1 MATTPPARPA
11 TRPMAMDPLHITE
24 FASDRYFSKFN
35 QQQQRQHSQ
44 TQTQNALA
52 SESNAAANAAAAAT
66 SLPTPA
72 IPSPFAAQSSSP
84 FFLPL
89 SETAKSTQEVVEEK
103 EPAPRPE
110 LKQKKSRFHLGRLL
124 HTKSQT
130 VVPTT
135 PSIPIVTTIPTPA
148 TVKPINDVAE
158 APAVP
163 KPNMH
168 AMVTANESPIVRYH
182 LQHNVP
188 AYAKRLYPPDYSRL
202 DFRYLCGI
210 WHRLHVAAKL
220 SSFICQ
226 WVTKEIFLR
235 TTEAQ
240 KLEFAPQNE
249 RMRRRLIPLL
259 FTIFHFFETYRAR
272 HLQYII
278 DHNGR
283 GLKHTPYTINPI
295 EAEIMNMYD
304 DRTLLQVHQ
313 VFPLV
318 IASFCRRLRPPSY
331 VGRLEKS
338 IRGYLKD
345 KPADDVHVAALV
357 IGGLRQVERF
367 WEIKGYN
374 VRRNAVDVWYNS
386 ITKEP
391 AEPTNK
397 SRRAFMGLGRKMST
411 LAIRDDLASP
421 SATKSGLDGS
431 NMEQMSMDDATWERC
446 NNLIFNTSLADGMPM
461 QLLPRDQLRLLL
473 SDLPVL
479 QQMWLVTAE
488 ALILERK
495 IVEKQAD
502 IRRNAQVMLELIR
515 EDGFAEEDEWWYG
528 HGAHDSL
535 KAPLDA
541 IEEDMVDGSP
551 A

>member
-1 MATTPPARPA
+1 M
-11 TRPMAMDPLHITE
+11 PLADILQL
-24 FASDRYFSKFN
+24 R
-35 QQQQRQHSQ
+35 
-44 TQTQNALA
+44 L
-52 SESNAAANAAAAAT
+52 
-66 SLPTPA
+66 
-72 IPSPFAAQSSSP
+72 SS
-84 FFLPL
+84 
-89 SETAKSTQEVVEEK
+89 
-103 EPAPRPE
+103 R
-110 LKQKKSRFHLGRLL
+110 
-124 HTKSQT
+124 
-130 VVPTT
+130 
-135 PSIPIVTTIPTPA
+135 
-148 TVKPINDVAE
+148 
-158 APAVP
+158 
-163 KPNMH
+163 NMH
-168 AMVTANESPIVRYH
+168 AMVMANESPIVRYH

-188 AYAKRLYPPDYSRL
+188 AYAKRLYPPDYSQL
-202 DFRYLCGI
+202 DFRYLCGV

-220 SSFICQ
+220 SSYICQ

-259 FTIFHFFETYRAR
+259 FTIFHFFETYRTR

-278 DHNGR
+278 DHNGK
-283 GLKHTPYTINPI
+283 GLRHTPYTVNPI

-331 VGRLEKS
+331 VGRIEKS

-345 KPADDVHVAALV
+345 KPADEVHVAALC

-367 WEIKGYN
+367 WEIKSYN
-374 VRRNAVDVWYNS
+374 VRRNAVDTWYNS
-386 ITKEP
+386 ITKGS
-391 AEPTNK
+391 AEPTTK
-397 SRRAFMGLGRKMST
+397 SRRALIGLGRKMST
-411 LAIRDDLASP
+411 LTVRDDS
-421 SATKSGLDGS
+421 SATLAPAAAGFAKPAHDGS
-431 NMEQMSMDDATWERC
+431 SMDRGSMDDATWERY
-446 NNLIFNTSLADGMPM
+446 NSPVFNTSLADGMPM

-479 QQMWLVTAE
+479 QQLWLVTAE

-528 HGAHDSL
+528 HGPHDSL
-535 KAPLDA
+535 KAPLDS
-541 IEEDMVDGSP
+541 IEEDMVEGGL